1 MLQKSKW
8 EIYSVGVNGKWKM
21 RPVLLL
27 LLLLLLLLSS
37 FSPVLEWVAISFSNA

>member
-27 LLLLLLLLSS
+27 LLLLLLLSS